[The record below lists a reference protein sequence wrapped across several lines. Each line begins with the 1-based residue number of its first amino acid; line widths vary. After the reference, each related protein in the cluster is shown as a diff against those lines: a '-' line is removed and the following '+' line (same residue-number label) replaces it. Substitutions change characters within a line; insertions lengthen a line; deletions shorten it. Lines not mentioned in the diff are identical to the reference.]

1 MGTAKNTNPATAN
14 QAEQNN
20 SQSNNSLK
28 SKEDVMSKSDSKN
41 SQPVDSN
48 ESSNTGEQ
56 SELSNEQIV
65 DKLINAATSNPEEQ
79 KILEYEHGNISNHI
93 DKLNSKITELEEQIR
108 RSKLAD
114 SNGEKIRLTSLQK
127 SKIRRDLK
135 KVKDER
141 ANLLAEQ
148 RRIAKKLK
156 QIYKHQEDIITR
168 SNIKAAAFKDKY
180 HNRFSENIY
189 KAITEFIKSLNE
201 DITKKYKA
209 SLTRINMEEKERLVI
224 SFCLRAPRFLVTK
237 MTANEEWKKS
247 YINHFITE
255 LNKIK

>member
-1 MGTAKNTNPATAN
+1 MKASKNTNPATAN
-14 QAEQNN
+14 KAEQNN

-65 DKLINAATSNPEEQ
+65 DNLINAATSNPQEQ
-79 KILEYEHGNISNHI
+79 KILEDEYGNISNHI
-93 DKLNSKITELEEQIR
+93 DKLNSKITEIEEQIR

-156 QIYKHQEDIITR
+156 EIYKHQEDIITR

-180 HNRFSENIY
+180 HNRFSANIL
-189 KAITEFIKSLNE
+189 KGITEYIQSLHS
-201 DITKKYKA
+201 DISKRYKA
-209 SLTRINMEEKERLVI
+209 SLTKINMEEKERLVI
-224 SFCLRAPRFLVTK
+224 SYCSKAPRFLVTK
-237 MTANEEWKKS
+237 MTANEEWKKT
-247 YINHFITE
+247 YIQHFINE
-255 LNKIK
+255 INKTK